1 MYIGDRNRL
10 MWYRKQTEVTIRE
23 KGKEEEQARAWD

>member
-10 MWYRKQTEVTIRE
+10 MGIENKLEVTIRE
-23 KGKEEEQARAWD
+23 KGKEEEQARV